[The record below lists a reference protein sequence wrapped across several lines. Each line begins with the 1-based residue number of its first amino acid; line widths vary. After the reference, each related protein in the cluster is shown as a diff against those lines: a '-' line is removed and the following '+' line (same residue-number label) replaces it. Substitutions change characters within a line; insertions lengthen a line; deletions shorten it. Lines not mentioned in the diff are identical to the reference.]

1 LKWKEAKN
9 LTDETHRLA
18 KLACDQGVDMSD
30 AKFQEPHLRKEG
42 CNIGVPYQPIPI
54 TYQVKHLLFLFDAKS
69 IRRLCFNTATHTFSS
84 LPGSVSLSLR
94 LSVLHVNVC
103 RHVLSISL
111 PVCSFVNLS
120 GTKELVYQGEDWLKN
135 PGVGKNGMTLVR
147 GGFYG
152 EFPETAYQCSG
163 KVCPKDP
170 AADDEE
176 ENPKEA
182 FCDVRFDRIADKKA
196 KKPPEKFT
204 CYVTGKIFC
213 ADCCR
218 FPIILPE
225 FERDPSA
232 PKEGKGVCSICS
244 VCALA
249 CLRASQYGRFG
260 ASMYARVASPASRRF
275 SCTDLR
281 NS

>member
-1 LKWKEAKN
+1 
-9 LTDETHRLA
+9 
-18 KLACDQGVDMSD
+18 
-30 AKFQEPHLRKEG
+30 
-42 CNIGVPYQPIPI
+42 
-54 TYQVKHLLFLFDAKS
+54 
-69 IRRLCFNTATHTFSS
+69 
-84 LPGSVSLSLR
+84 
-94 LSVLHVNVC
+94 
-103 RHVLSISL
+103 
-111 PVCSFVNLS
+111 VNLS

-232 PKEGKGVCSICS
+232 PKEGKGVCFSCG
-244 VCALA
+244 VCVRA
-249 CLRASQYGRFG
+249 CLRALNRGVLVR
-260 ASMYARVASPASRRF
+260 ACMCALPAQPHVSAF
-275 SCTDLR
+275 SCTDLGHPR
-281 NS
+281 YFDASVQVFVYIHARARVSAL

>member
-1 LKWKEAKN
+1 MFEYCNTYLFISAW
-9 LTDETHRLA
+9 
-18 KLACDQGVDMSD
+18 
-30 AKFQEPHLRKEG
+30 LR
-42 CNIGVPYQPIPI
+42 I
-54 TYQVKHLLFLFDAKS
+54 
-69 IRRLCFNTATHTFSS
+69 S
-84 LPGSVSLSLR
+84 LVASVRFARECLSAGL
-94 LSVLHVNVC
+94 VH
-103 RHVLSISL
+103 L

-170 AADDEE
+170 AAEDEE

-232 PKEGKGVCSICS
+232 PKEGKGVCSICG
-244 VCALA
+244 VCA
-249 CLRASQYGRFG
+249 RA
-260 ASMYARVASPASRRF
+260 
-275 SCTDLR
+275 
-281 NS
+281 

>member
-1 LKWKEAKN
+1 
-9 LTDETHRLA
+9 
-18 KLACDQGVDMSD
+18 M
-30 AKFQEPHLRKEG
+30 
-42 CNIGVPYQPIPI
+42 
-54 TYQVKHLLFLFDAKS
+54 
-69 IRRLCFNTATHTFSS
+69 
-84 LPGSVSLSLR
+84 
-94 LSVLHVNVC
+94 
-103 RHVLSISL
+103 
-111 PVCSFVNLS
+111 NLS
-120 GTKELVYQGEDWLKN
+120 GTKELVCQGEDWLKN

-213 ADCCR
+213 ANCCR
-218 FPIILPE
+218 YPIILPE

-232 PKEGKGVCSICS
+232 PKEGKGVCSICG
-244 VCALA
+244 VCARV

-260 ASMYARVASPASRRF
+260 ASMYVRVASPASRLCF
-275 SCTDLR
+275 SCTDLGHSR
-281 NS
+281 CVRPSFRVHTCSYARVSAL